1 MRKGDDEMRYQ
12 EEDREDVDFSVRNF
26 VGKKVKYDDGEW
38 IWIEEAGLRITVKDE
53 ENNDLPEDML
63 YAAPAK
69 LFLESCTNGN
79 DLGDDYLLVFDS
91 FTIHPCHACNRF
103 HTWPNLK
110 NDVKLRKEYQ

>member
-1 MRKGDDEMRYQ
+1 MNMPIYFGDDR
-12 EEDREDVDFSVRNF
+12 EEVDLNVNNF
-26 VGKKVKYDDGEW
+26 VGKKIRYDDGEW

-91 FTIHPCHACNRF
+91 FTLHPCRACNRF
-103 HTWPNLK
+103 HQWPNLK
-110 NDVKLRKEYQ
+110 NDVKLRKKYQ

>member
-1 MRKGDDEMRYQ
+1 MRYQ
-12 EEDREDVDFSVRNF
+12 EEDRVDVDFSVRNF
-26 VGKKVKYDDGEW
+26 VGKKVKYDDGDERF
-38 IWIEEAGLRITVKDE
+38 IEECGLRITMKDE
-53 ENNDLPEDML
+53 ENNDLHEDML

>member
-1 MRKGDDEMRYQ
+1 MRYQ

-79 DLGDDYLLVFDS
+79 DLGDDLSL
-91 FTIHPCHACNRF
+91 IHI
-103 HTWPNLK
+103 
-110 NDVKLRKEYQ
+110 